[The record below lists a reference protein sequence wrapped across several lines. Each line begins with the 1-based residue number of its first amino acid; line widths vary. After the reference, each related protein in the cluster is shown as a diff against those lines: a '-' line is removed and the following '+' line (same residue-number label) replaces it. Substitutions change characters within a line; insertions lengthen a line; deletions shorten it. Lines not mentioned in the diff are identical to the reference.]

1 MKVEGSPSG
10 AARSS
15 SPLAAVIVLVGG
27 IALLLFGIA
36 LSISVGAISIR
47 LDTVWDS
54 WVRFDAGINHHL
66 VIREIRLP
74 RALAGALTGA
84 AFAVAGAVMQ
94 GLTRNPLADS
104 GLLGLNAGSGL
115 MLAICFAFFPGLP
128 YSQVMLL
135 SFAGAA
141 LGAGLVFGIGA
152 MGRGGM
158 TPLRLTIAGAAVAA
172 LLLALSEGIAIMF
185 RIGQDL
191 AFWYAGGLAG
201 IAWEQVQW
209 SFPWIGGGILAAI
222 FYSRSLTV
230 MSMGDDV
237 ATGLG
242 QAVARVR
249 IVCML
254 AVLVLAGAAVSMA
267 GPIAFVGLIIPHAV
281 RIVVGTDYR
290 FVIPCSAVV
299 GGLLL
304 VYADVAARMIRPPY
318 ETPVGMLVALIGV
331 PVFLFFARR
340 DRKVF

>member
-1 MKVEGSPSG
+1 VKEEVRHAD
-10 AARSS
+10 AAQRAL
-15 SPLAAVIVLVGG
+15 PMAAIVFVGG
-27 IALLLFGIA
+27 IALLLFGLA
-36 LSISVGAISIR
+36 LSISVGAISIP
-47 LDTVWDS
+47 LHTVWDT
-54 WVRFDAGINHHL
+54 WIRFDPDQNQHL
-66 VIREIRLP
+66 VIRDLRIP

-84 AFAVAGAVMQ
+84 GFAVAGAVMQ

-115 MLAICFAFFPGLP
+115 MLAICFAFMPNLP
-128 YSQVMLL
+128 YSQMMLL

-141 LGAGLVFGIGA
+141 IGALLVFGIGA

-158 TPLRLTIAGAAVAA
+158 TPLRLTIAGAAVTS
-172 LLLALSEGIAIMF
+172 LLLALSEGIALIY

-201 IAWEQVQW
+201 IQWEQVRW
-209 SFPWIGGGILAAI
+209 SSPWIGGGILAA
-222 FYSRSLTV
+222 FCYSRSLTL
-230 MSMGDDV
+230 MSMGDEV

-242 QAVARVR
+242 QAVGRVR

-281 RIVVGTDYR
+281 RMLVGTDYR
-290 FVIPCSAVV
+290 LVIPCSAVV
-299 GGLLL
+299 GSLLM
-304 VYADVAARMIRPPY
+304 VYADIAARMIRPPY
-318 ETPVGMLVALIGV
+318 ETPIGMLVALIGV
-331 PVFLFFARR
+331 PAFLILARR

>member
-1 MKVEGSPSG
+1 M
-10 AARSS
+10 
-15 SPLAAVIVLVGG
+15 
-27 IALLLFGIA
+27 LLFGIA
-36 LSISVGAISIR
+36 LSISVGVISIK
-47 LDTVWDS
+47 LGTVWDS
-54 WVRFDAGINHHL
+54 WVRFDQDVNHHL
-66 VIREIRLP
+66 VIRDIRLP
-74 RALAGALTGA
+74 RALAGVLTGA
-84 AFAVAGAVMQ
+84 GFAVAGAVMQ

-104 GLLGLNAGSGL
+104 GLLGLNAGAGL
-115 MLAICFAFFPGLP
+115 MLAICFAFLPRLP

-141 LGAGLVFGIGA
+141 IGASLVFGIGA

-158 TPLRLTIAGAAVAA
+158 TPLRLTIAGAAVTS
-172 LLLALSEGIAIMF
+172 LLLALSEGIAIMY

-201 IAWEQVQW
+201 MEWEQVKW

-242 QAVARVR
+242 QAVTRVR

-254 AVLVLAGAAVSMA
+254 AVLVLAGSAVSMA

-281 RIVVGTDYR
+281 RMLVGTDYR

-299 GGLLL
+299 GGLLM
-304 VYADVAARMIRPPY
+304 VYADIAARMIQPPY
-318 ETPVGMLVALIGV
+318 ETPIGMLVAMIGV
-331 PVFLFFARR
+331 PVFLILARR